1 MELISKPRKLII
13 WSIVTAVV
21 MTVTGIVAGI
31 MLKQSEA
38 GTIFTVSDQIAIGGI
53 GLILAAGALMFTRP
67 RVWANSRRVKV
78 RNVFTT
84 KVVPWGVVRDVGVSQ
99 GASWGILDLQDDDR
113 LSMLGLQV
121 ADGQRAVDAMKR
133 LRELHRSA
141 VGARPDET

>member
-1 MELISKPRKLII
+1 MELISKPRKLIF
-13 WSIVTAVV
+13 WSIVTAVLFAA
-21 MTVTGIVAGI
+21 TFIVTGVL
-31 MLKQSEA
+31 LKQSEA
-38 GTIFTVSDQIAIGGI
+38 GTIFTLADQIGIGGV

-99 GASWGILDLQDDDR
+99 GSAWGILNLQDDDR
-113 LSMLGLQV
+113 ISMLGLQV

-133 LRELHRSA
+133 LRELHGSVVNPRT
-141 VGARPDET
+141 DET